1 MIYIVRHGQT
11 NWNLLGKCQ
20 GWVDIELNETGLKQ
34 AEELA
39 QKLAHVKFD
48 ICFASPLKRAIKT
61 AQTIYKGKIFVDDRI
76 IERDNGELSGRTDW
90 REQGVDF
97 NDPNENRF
105 NIETFPVLQR
115 RLSSFWNE
123 ILTQYPH
130 KNILVVTHAGTAMW
144 SQVYFYGF
152 PKDNDLSQYK
162 LKNCEFLTIDDN
174 IKPIGF

>member
-1 MIYIVRHGQT
+1 M
-11 NWNLLGKCQ
+11 
-20 GWVDIELNETGLKQ
+20 
-34 AEELA
+34 
-39 QKLAHVKFD
+39 
-48 ICFASPLKRAIKT
+48 
-61 AQTIYKGKIFVDDRI
+61 
-76 IERDNGELSGRTDW
+76 SGRTDW

-105 NIETFPVLQR
+105 NIETLPVLQR

-152 PKDNDLSQYK
+152 PKGNDLSQYK